1 MTKRTKIIVAI
12 LVVLC
17 AAATV
22 CTLKYEEKE
31 SQKRQETLVQ
41 TLQEDEVKRKFS
53 CCLLIDDRYTIH
65 IVKERGVTVVDIDDD
80 EHNPY
85 AYKWEEGVLTSYSG
99 QDSKKKEKC
108 TFEELEKRFQF
119 SMEEIAKDW
128 KSHLAEAD
136 KMDISSNRDSH
147 NLYNWEMERLK
158 KKQIMNCYVTSSKD
172 GKHYEALFVRNETR
186 MEYKQKVQY
195 EIFYSNVANMDPQN
209 LLASEYA
216 ASRTKCWSMRQI
228 KGEENIDYDQYTFD

>member
-1 MTKRTKIIVAI
+1 
-12 LVVLC
+12 
-17 AAATV
+17 
-22 CTLKYEEKE
+22 
-31 SQKRQETLVQ
+31 
-41 TLQEDEVKRKFS
+41 
-53 CCLLIDDRYTIH
+53 
-65 IVKERGVTVVDIDDD
+65 
-80 EHNPY
+80 
-85 AYKWEEGVLTSYSG
+85 
-99 QDSKKKEKC
+99 
-108 TFEELEKRFQF
+108 
-119 SMEEIAKDW
+119 MEEIAKDW